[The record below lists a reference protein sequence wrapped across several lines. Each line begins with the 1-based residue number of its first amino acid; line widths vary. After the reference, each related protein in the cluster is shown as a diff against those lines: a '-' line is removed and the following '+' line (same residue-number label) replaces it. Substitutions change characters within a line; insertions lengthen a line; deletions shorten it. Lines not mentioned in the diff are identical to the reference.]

1 MKVLH
6 TSDWH
11 LGRHLYGRKRY
22 DEFAAFLHWLSQTI
36 QQEQVDV
43 LIVAG
48 DVFDTATPSNQAQ
61 NLYYQFLA
69 SVAKTCCQHIVVIG
83 GNHDSPSFL
92 DAPANV
98 LRALNVHVVG
108 SSRANVADEVLL
120 LNNQAG
126 EPSLIV
132 CAAPYLR
139 DRDIRQVDVG
149 ESVSD
154 KEQKLLQGI
163 CQHYADLA
171 AIAEQKRQA
180 IHSDLPII
188 ATGHLF
194 TSGGQTIDGDGVREL
209 YVGSLAHVGA
219 QIFPPSFD
227 YVALGHLHVP
237 QTVAGNEH
245 IRYSGSPIAMGFGEA
260 KQQKSVCLV
269 EFEKNK
275 ANVRLLNVP
284 VFQQLVRLQGD
295 EQQLAAAI
303 QALPSDESIF
313 LELIYTGK
321 ELVANLREQLYQWVE
336 NTKIEIL
343 RIKNQR
349 IVERVLQAV
358 SEHESLENLNE
369 NEVFQRCL
377 EQNEVLEEQQ
387 QELKAAYQEILQQL
401 YQQA

>member
-43 LIVAG
+43 LIIAG

-194 TSGGQTIDGDGVREL
+194 TAGGQTIDGDGVREL